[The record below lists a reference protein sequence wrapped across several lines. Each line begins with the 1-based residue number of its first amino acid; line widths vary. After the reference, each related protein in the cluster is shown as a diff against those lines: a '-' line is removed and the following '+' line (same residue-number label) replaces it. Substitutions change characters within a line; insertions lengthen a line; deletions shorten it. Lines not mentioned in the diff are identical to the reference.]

1 MNPSM
6 EKKERENKETEQRP
20 RRRLRLSTVFSVLIF
35 LLGLAIFLYPVIS
48 RFYYRIETTKVV
60 SDFKEGK
67 EQLNPEEIKRRMA
80 LARAYNAMLSG
91 HGQTFHDPYVSN
103 VEEGVANYARML
115 EVREKIGVIRIPC
128 IDVEEPIYA
137 GTSEDV
143 LQKGTGHMEYTS
155 LPVGGDSTHSVITGH
170 RGLPDKKIFSALNN
184 VKEKDRFYI
193 ENIEQILAYEVDQI
207 KVIEPSVFDDL
218 QIVQGKDYV
227 TLLTCTPYMINSHR
241 LLVRGHR
248 IPYVPEVAKQDMN
261 RAQLQFMI
269 KMAVVLL
276 IILLLFLLGLL
287 WWRARRKKREWERRR
302 RSGTKI

>member
-261 RAQLQFMI
+261 RAQLKFMI

-276 IILLLFLLGLL
+276 IILLIFLLGLL